1 MIEKSIMFMI
11 AVFKTLSHTLGA
23 LDRLALAMGKRVSLK
38 VELQRP
44 VIIYP
49 ESMRSLDCPYLVR
62 VYNYMNEVSIEQ
74 NM

>member
-1 MIEKSIMFMI
+1 MI
-11 AVFKTLSHTLGA
+11 AVSKILSHTLGA

-38 VELQRP
+38 VEVQRP

-49 ESMRSLDCPYLVR
+49 ESIRSLDCPYLVR